1 MWILVCL
8 IFSQRSLKFSLCF
21 TIQKIVTEIAFLLLF
36 FKLFIMSIFFF
47 PTVCMFVGFPAGSD
61 GRESACNVG
70 DLGQSFGCED
80 SLEKEMATHSKAVVV
95 SVPTPSLEYACAH
108 RRFLWQPS
116 PWLWQEPGASWGHT
130 GVILAGHLEQE
141 AVFSLLLLCWY

>member
-1 MWILVCL
+1 MFYYSKNSNRNSISVT
-8 IFSQRSLKFSLCF
+8 IFLTLYHVHFFS
-21 TIQKIVTEIAFLLLF
+21 
-36 FKLFIMSIFFF
+36 

-70 DLGQSFGCED
+70 DPGQSFGCED

-108 RRFLWQPS
+108 RRFL
-116 PWLWQEPGASWGHT
+116 
-130 GVILAGHLEQE
+130 
-141 AVFSLLLLCWY
+141 